1 MLPETGGKDSFMK
14 RIEVIRER
22 NKIRRQLAK
31 KNIDTGWDAQR
42 KVIVLY
48 IPAKSGQSS
57 KEVGYMT
64 SDNTIVMY

>member
-1 MLPETGGKDSFMK
+1 MK
-14 RIEVIRER
+14 SIEVIRER
-22 NKIRRQLAK
+22 HEIRRQLAK

-48 IPAKSGQSS
+48 ILAKPGHES

-64 SDNTIVMY
+64 SDNTVVMY

>member
-1 MLPETGGKDSFMK
+1 MK
-14 RIEVIRER
+14 RIEVVRER

-31 KNIDTGWDAQR
+31 KNINTGWDAQR

-48 IPAKSGQSS
+48 IPAKPGWDS

-64 SDNTIVMY
+64 SDNTVVMY

>member
-1 MLPETGGKDSFMK
+1 MK
-14 RIEVIRER
+14 SIEVIRER
-22 NKIRRQLAK
+22 NEIRRQLAK

-48 IPAKSGQSS
+48 IPAKPGQSS

-64 SDNTIVMY
+64 NDNAVVMY